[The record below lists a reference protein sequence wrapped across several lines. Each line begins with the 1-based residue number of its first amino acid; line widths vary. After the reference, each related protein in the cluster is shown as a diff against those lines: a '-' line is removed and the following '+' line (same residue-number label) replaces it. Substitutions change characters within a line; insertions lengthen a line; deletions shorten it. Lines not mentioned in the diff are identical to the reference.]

1 MMKQLSVVA
10 ILALLVVAASASDV
24 KDLNADNFDTIIDG
38 STGAFIEFYAPW
50 CGHCKKLAPE
60 YEVVA
65 TAFKRFAT
73 KATIAKVDCDSH
85 RDLCGRFGVT
95 GYPTL
100 KWFPKDNVKNPE
112 PYSGGRTAADIIAFV
127 NQKVGTKATVPRDG
141 PSNVVDLTAATFDK
155 VVLDASKDVFAEF
168 YAPWCGH
175 CKNLAPEYEKF
186 GNAFA
191 NEPSVV
197 VARIDCDAHKE
208 ACSRY
213 GVTGYPTL
221 KWFPKD
227 SKAGQDYDRPRVASD
242 LVAFVNEKAKT
253 DRSVD
258 GRLGATAGI
267 IASLK
272 DFVTEF
278 KGATDKAEVA
288 TRAVAAANALAT
300 PAAKFYARVFEATAA
315 DASFVATELTRVER
329 LLSSS
334 SLSAKKVD
342 EFTIRANILKSFA

>member
-24 KDLNADNFDTIIDG
+24 KDLNPDNFDTIIDG

-85 RDLCGRFGVT
+85 RELCSRFGVT

-100 KWFPKDNVKNPE
+100 KWFPKDN
-112 PYSGGRTAADIIAFV
+112 
-127 NQKVGTKATVPRDG
+127 
-141 PSNVVDLTAATFDK
+141 
-155 VVLDASKDVFAEF
+155 
-168 YAPWCGH
+168 
-175 CKNLAPEYEKF
+175 
-186 GNAFA
+186 
-191 NEPSVV
+191 
-197 VARIDCDAHKE
+197 
-208 ACSRY
+208 
-213 GVTGYPTL
+213 
-221 KWFPKD
+221 
-227 SKAGQDYDRPRVASD
+227 KAGQDYDRPRVASD

-300 PAAKFYARVFEATAA
+300 PAAKFYARVFEATVA
-315 DASFVATELTRVER
+315 DASFVATELTRIER

-334 SLSAKKVD
+334 SLSAKKID
-342 EFTIRANILKSFA
+342 EFTIRVNILKSFA

>member
-1 MMKQLSVVA
+1 
-10 ILALLVVAASASDV
+10 
-24 KDLNADNFDTIIDG
+24 
-38 STGAFIEFYAPW
+38 
-50 CGHCKKLAPE
+50 
-60 YEVVA
+60 
-65 TAFKRFAT
+65 
-73 KATIAKVDCDSH
+73 
-85 RDLCGRFGVT
+85 
-95 GYPTL
+95 
-100 KWFPKDNVKNPE
+100 
-112 PYSGGRTAADIIAFV
+112 V